1 MGVQICS
8 SVVFA
13 HRPWITLVNYII
25 TQTFSQLRWTARPK
39 LNMYVDPSRDLAIRA
54 HLSRYPY
61 NQSDQVV
68 KVIGGMNA
76 YDGDFTVE
84 SIGLCLGFI
93 EYLFVH
99 DGWSL
104 FSPPSVSLYVSIY
117 PRNFMNVW
125 MQQKVFNLYGYQI
138 FVRYFCLTD
147 RNRRYK

>member
-1 MGVQICS
+1 
-8 SVVFA
+8 
-13 HRPWITLVNYII
+13 
-25 TQTFSQLRWTARPK
+25 
-39 LNMYVDPSRDLAIRA
+39 MYVDPSRDLAIRA

-104 FSPPSVSLYVSIY
+104 FSLHP
-117 PRNFMNVW
+117 
-125 MQQKVFNLYGYQI
+125 
-138 FVRYFCLTD
+138 
-147 RNRRYK
+147 